1 MVMEKIII
9 VDEKDRQTGTGEKLD
24 VHKKG
29 RLHRAFSIFVFNPK
43 EELLLQ
49 KRAAGKYHSPGLWA
63 NTCCSHPRAGESLE
77 DAVHRRLKEEMGFD
91 VPLREIFSFMYK
103 VKFGNGLTENEYDHV
118 FAGSFEGKPEPDP
131 EEVGEWKWISLEDLK
146 GDVKRRP
153 ERYTYWLRV
162 SLDRLV
168 SHMNGLKK

>member
-1 MVMEKIII
+1 MFMEKIII
-9 VDEKDRQTGTGEKLD
+9 VDEKDRQIGTGEKLD

-29 RLHRAFSIFVFNPK
+29 QLHRAFSIFVFNPK
-43 EELLLQ
+43 GELLLQ

-118 FAGSFEGKPEPDP
+118 FIGKFGGKPKPDP
-131 EEVGEWKWISLEDLK
+131 EEVGGWKWISLEDLK
-146 GDVKRRP
+146 TDVKKNP
-153 ERYTYWLRV
+153 ERYTYWLKV

-168 SHMNGLKK
+168 SHMNGLNK